1 MQNWAR
7 EEEKSKQKDGK
18 QEWTKHKAIKKF
30 SNIGSIVEIIIVGLS
45 KDQPRYYVNM
55 CRIPIITTI
64 HLITWLR
71 IWNNLHWM
79 KL

>member
-1 MQNWAR
+1 LQNRAR
-7 EEEKSKQKDGK
+7 EEEKSKQKDGT
-18 QEWTKHKAIKKF
+18 QEWTKHKAIEKF
-30 SNIGSIVEIIIVGLS
+30 SNIGSIVEVTIVSLS

-55 CRIPIITTI
+55 RRIPIIITI